1 VQTPHDG
8 VVLTGRALADP
19 TTPRIDEQK
28 KSAPGAS
35 AGGTGMSL
43 EFGVF
48 DHLDRNDLPL
58 REYYEQ
64 RLNVIEALDR
74 SGFYAYHVAEH
85 HFTPLGM
92 APSPSVF
99 LSAIAQ
105 RTTRL
110 RFGTFVYALPV
121 HHPLRVLEEIC
132 MLDHMSGGRLE
143 IGFGRGSVPFE
154 ISYYGQ
160 NAEERQEIY
169 AERLELILKAFTV
182 KTLTWKGR
190 YDQFENVPM
199 EMEPFQKPH
208 PPLWYGAH
216 SPDSAERAARKGL
229 NMVTNDMPANARA
242 IVARYREIW
251 RDVQGPATLPKMG
264 VVRFIVVADSD
275 AKAMTSAR
283 RAYLRWR
290 SSFTYLS
297 EMNGT
302 MPNSP
307 LRVESFDAL
316 IGQGQAIAGSP
327 ETVRAFLAAQV
338 EDSKANYIVGQFCF
352 GDLALEEMLRSVELF
367 STQVMPTLQAAFS

>member
-1 VQTPHDG
+1 V
-8 VVLTGRALADP
+8 
-19 TTPRIDEQK
+19 
-28 KSAPGAS
+28 
-35 AGGTGMSL
+35 
-43 EFGVF
+43 EFGIF

-58 REYYEQ
+58 RDFYEQ
-64 RLNVIEALDR
+64 RLQVIEAFDR
-74 SGFYAYHVAEH
+74 HGFYAYHLAEH

-105 RTTRL
+105 RTSRL

-132 MLDHMSGGRLE
+132 MLDHLSGGRLE

-160 NAEERQEIY
+160 NAEERQAIY
-169 AERLELILKAFTV
+169 AERLELILKAFTARN
-182 KTLTWKGR
+182 LTWNGR

-199 EMEPFQKPH
+199 EFAPLQKPH

-229 NMVTNDMPANARA
+229 NVVTNDMPDNARA
-242 IVARYREIW
+242 IMERYRTVW
-251 RDVQGPATLPKMG
+251 GQVQGDAAPPKMG
-264 VVRFIVVADSD
+264 VVRFVVVADTD
-275 AKAMTSAR
+275 AEAMKIAR

-297 EMNGT
+297 ELNGT
-302 MPNSP
+302 LPQSP
-307 LRVESFDAL
+307 LRTESYDAL
-316 IGQGQAIAGSP
+316 IRQGQAIAGSP
-327 ETVRAFLAAQV
+327 DTVSDFLARQFV
-338 EDSKANYIVGQFCF
+338 NNPANYVVGQFCF
-352 GDLALEEMLRSVELF
+352 GDLALAEMLRSTELF
-367 STQVMPTLQAAFS
+367 ATQVMPALRNARAQPGKYAAE

>member
-1 VQTPHDG
+1 MG
-8 VVLTGRALADP
+8 
-19 TTPRIDEQK
+19 
-28 KSAPGAS
+28 
-35 AGGTGMSL
+35 L

-64 RLNVIEALDR
+64 RLKVIEALDR

-105 RTTRL
+105 RTKRL

-160 NAEERQEIY
+160 NAEQRQEIY

-182 KTLTWKGR
+182 KTLTWNGR
-190 YDQFENVPM
+190 YDQFKDVPM
-199 EMEPFQKPH
+199 EMAPLQKPH

-216 SPDSAERAARKGL
+216 SPDSGERAARKGL
-229 NMVTNDMPANARA
+229 NMVTNNMPANARA
-242 IVARYREIW
+242 IVARYRRVWLEA
-251 RDVQGPATLPKMG
+251 QGSAALPNMG
-264 VVRFIVVADSD
+264 LVRFIVVADSD
-275 AKAMTSAR
+275 ANAITIAR

-290 SSFTYLS
+290 SSFTHLS
-297 EMNGT
+297 ELNGT
-302 MPNSP
+302 LPESP

-316 IGQGQAIAGSP
+316 IDQGQAIAGSP
-327 ETVRAFLAAQV
+327 ETVRAFLAAQI

-352 GDLALEEMLRSVELF
+352 GDLTLEEMLRSVELF
-367 STQVMPTLQAAFS
+367 SVQVKPALQTMVKR

>member
-1 VQTPHDG
+1 
-8 VVLTGRALADP
+8 
-19 TTPRIDEQK
+19 
-28 KSAPGAS
+28 
-35 AGGTGMSL
+35 MSL
-43 EFGVF
+43 EFGIF

-64 RLNVIEALDR
+64 RLQVIEAFDR
-74 SGFYAYHVAEH
+74 RGFYAYHVAEH

-105 RTTRL
+105 RTAHL

-160 NAEERQEIY
+160 SAEERQQIY
-169 AERLELILKAFTV
+169 AERLDLILKAFTV
-182 KTLTWKGR
+182 DTLTWDGR
-190 YDQFENVPM
+190 YDKFADVPM
-199 EMEPFQKPH
+199 ELKPLQQPH

-216 SPDSAERAARKGL
+216 SPASAERAARKGL
-229 NMVTNDMPANARA
+229 NIVTNDMPANARA
-242 IVARYREIW
+242 IVARYREVW
-251 RDVQGPATLPKMG
+251 SEAQSAATLPKMG
-264 VVRFIVVADSD
+264 VVRFIVVADTDD
-275 AKAMTSAR
+275 AALAIAR

-290 SSFTYLS
+290 ASFTYLS
-297 EMNGT
+297 QLNGT
-302 MPNSP
+302 LPESP

-316 IGQGQAIAGSP
+316 IGQGQAVAGSP
-327 ETVRAFLAAQV
+327 ETVRGFLARQV
-338 EDSKANYIVGQFCF
+338 EDTRANYIVGQFCF
-352 GDLALEEMLRSVELF
+352 GDLTLDEMLHSVELF
-367 STQVMPTLQAAFS
+367 AVHVMPALQAKFRN

>member
-1 VQTPHDG
+1 MQPHDRTQ
-8 VVLTGRALADP
+8 TGRTSSGEA
-19 TTPRIDEQK
+19 
-28 KSAPGAS
+28 
-35 AGGTGMSL
+35 GMSL
-43 EFGVF
+43 EFGIF

-58 REYYEQ
+58 QHYYEQ
-64 RLNVIEALDR
+64 RLKVIEAFDR

-110 RFGTFVYALPV
+110 RFGTFVYALPA

-160 NAEERQEIY
+160 NAEERQQIY
-169 AERLELILKAFTV
+169 AERLDLILKAFTV
-182 KTLTWKGR
+182 GTLNWSGR
-190 YDQFENVPM
+190 YDQFKDVPM
-199 EMEPFQKPH
+199 ELKPLQQPH

-242 IVARYREIW
+242 MVARYRQIW
-251 RDVQGPATLPKMG
+251 RETQGAAIPPKMG
-264 VVRFIVVADSD
+264 VVRFIVVADDD
-275 AKAMTSAR
+275 ATALAIAR

-290 SSFTYLS
+290 ASFTYLF
-297 EMNGT
+297 EMHGT
-302 MPNSP
+302 LPDSP
-307 LRVESFDAL
+307 LRVESFDHL

-327 ETVRAFLAAQV
+327 ETVRAFLAAQI
-338 EDSKANYIVGQFCF
+338 EDSKANYLVGQFCF
-352 GDLALEEMLRSVELF
+352 GDLTFDEMRRSVDLF
-367 STQVMPTLQAAFS
+367 AAHIMPALRAAFTN

>member
-1 VQTPHDG
+1 MD
-8 VVLTGRALADP
+8 
-19 TTPRIDEQK
+19 
-28 KSAPGAS
+28 
-35 AGGTGMSL
+35 L

-58 REYYEQ
+58 RENYEQ
-64 RLNVIEALDR
+64 RLKVIEALDR

-92 APSPSVF
+92 APLPSVF

-105 RTTRL
+105 RTRRL

-160 NAEERQEIY
+160 NAEERQQIY

-199 EMEPFQKPH
+199 EMESFQKPH

-229 NMVTNDMPANARA
+229 NMVTNDMPDNARA
-242 IVARYREIW
+242 IVARYRQIW
-251 RDVQGPATLPKMG
+251 NEVQGSATPPKMG

-275 AKAMTSAR
+275 AKAMTIAR

-290 SSFTYLS
+290 SAFTYLS

-302 MPNSP
+302 LPNSP

-327 ETVRAFLAAQV
+327 ETVRKFLAAQV

-352 GDLALEEMLRSVELF
+352 GDLTLEDMLRSVELF
-367 STQVMPTLQAAFS
+367 ATKVKPALQAALV

>member
-1 VQTPHDG
+1 
-8 VVLTGRALADP
+8 
-19 TTPRIDEQK
+19 
-28 KSAPGAS
+28 
-35 AGGTGMSL
+35 MSL
-43 EFGVF
+43 EFGIF

-64 RLNVIEALDR
+64 RLQVIEAFDR
-74 SGFYAYHVAEH
+74 HGFYAYHVAEH

-105 RTTRL
+105 RTARL

-160 NAEERQEIY
+160 NAEERQQIY
-169 AERLELILKAFTV
+169 AERLDLILKAFTV
-182 KTLTWKGR
+182 DTLTWDGR
-190 YDQFENVPM
+190 YDQFANVPM
-199 EMEPFQKPH
+199 ELKPLQRPH

-216 SPDSAERAARKGL
+216 SPASAERAARKGL
-229 NMVTNDMPANARA
+229 NIVTNDMPANARA
-242 IVARYREIW
+242 IVARYREVW
-251 RDVQGPATLPKMG
+251 SEAQRAAALPKMG
-264 VVRFIVVADSD
+264 VVRFIVVAETDE
-275 AKAMTSAR
+275 AALAIAR

-290 SSFTYLS
+290 ASFTYLS
-297 EMNGT
+297 ELNGT
-302 MPNSP
+302 LPESP

-316 IGQGQAIAGSP
+316 IGQGQATAGSP
-327 ETVRAFLAAQV
+327 DTVRAFLARQV
-338 EDSKANYIVGQFCF
+338 EDSRVNYIVGQFCF
-352 GDLALEEMLRSVELF
+352 GDLTLDEMLHSVELF
-367 STQVMPTLQAAFS
+367 AAHVMPALQAKFQN

>member
-1 VQTPHDG
+1 
-8 VVLTGRALADP
+8 
-19 TTPRIDEQK
+19 
-28 KSAPGAS
+28 
-35 AGGTGMSL
+35 MNL
-43 EFGVF
+43 EFGIF

-58 REYYEQ
+58 RDYYEQ
-64 RLNVIEALDR
+64 RLKVIEAFDR

-99 LSAIAQ
+99 LAAIGQ
-105 RTTRL
+105 RTMRL

-132 MLDHMSGGRLE
+132 MLDHMSGGRIE

-160 NAEERQEIY
+160 NAEERQQIY

-182 KTLTWKGR
+182 KTLDWNGK
-190 YDQFENVPM
+190 YDQFKSVPM
-199 EMEPFQKPH
+199 EMKSFQQPH

-229 NMVTNDMPANARA
+229 NMVTNDMPGPTRA
-242 IVARYREIW
+242 MVERYRQVWSE
-251 RDVQGPATLPKMG
+251 VHGAGLPPKMG
-264 VVRFIVVADSD
+264 MVRFVVVAESD
-275 AKAMTSAR
+275 EKAMTVAR

-290 SSFTYLS
+290 ASFTYLS

-302 MPNSP
+302 LPQSP
-307 LRVESFDAL
+307 LRTDSFDTL
-316 IGQGQAIAGSP
+316 IKQGQAIAGSP
-327 ETVRAFLAAQV
+327 ETVRAFLAQQV
-338 EDSKANYIVGQFCF
+338 EDSGVNYVVGQFCF
-352 GDLALEEMLRSVELF
+352 GDLTLEEMLNSVALF
-367 STQVMPTLQAAFS
+367 ASEVKPKLQMAFKQ

>member
-1 VQTPHDG
+1 M
-8 VVLTGRALADP
+8 
-19 TTPRIDEQK
+19 K
-28 KSAPGAS
+28 
-35 AGGTGMSL
+35 L
-43 EFGVF
+43 EFGIF

-64 RLNVIEALDR
+64 RLKVIEAFDR

-99 LSAIAQ
+99 LAAIGQ
-105 RTTRL
+105 RTKRL

-132 MLDHMSGGRLE
+132 MLDHMSGGRVE

-154 ISYYGQ
+154 IAYYGQ
-160 NAEERQEIY
+160 NAEERQQIY

-182 KTLTWKGR
+182 KTLDWNGK
-190 YDQFENVPM
+190 YDQFKNVPM
-199 EMEPFQKPH
+199 EMQSFQQPH

-229 NMVTNDMPANARA
+229 NMVTNDMPGPTRA
-242 IVARYREIW
+242 MVARYRQVWGE
-251 RDVQGPATLPKMG
+251 VHGAGVPPKMG
-264 VVRFIVVADSD
+264 MVRFIVVADSD
-275 AKAMTSAR
+275 AKAMAIAR

-290 SSFTYLS
+290 ARFTYLS

-302 MPNSP
+302 LPQSP
-307 LRVESFDAL
+307 LRVDSFDTL
-316 IGQGQAIAGSP
+316 IKQGQAIAGSP
-327 ETVRAFLAAQV
+327 ETVRALLAQQV
-338 EDSKANYIVGQFCF
+338 EDSGVNYVVGQFCF
-352 GDLALEEMLRSVELF
+352 GDLTLDEMLRSVALF
-367 STQVMPTLQAAFS
+367 SGEVMPKLQVAFKVAS

>member
-1 VQTPHDG
+1 M
-8 VVLTGRALADP
+8 A
-19 TTPRIDEQK
+19 
-28 KSAPGAS
+28 
-35 AGGTGMSL
+35 L

-64 RLNVIEALDR
+64 RLKVIETLDR
-74 SGFYAYHVAEH
+74 SGFHAYHVAEH

-132 MLDHMSGGRLE
+132 MLDHLSGGRLE

-160 NAEERQEIY
+160 NAEERQQIY
-169 AERLELILKAFTV
+169 AERLELIMKAFTV
-182 KTLTWKGR
+182 KNLTWNGR
-190 YDQFENVPM
+190 YDQFKNVPM

-229 NMVTNDMPANARA
+229 NIVTNDMPDNTRA

-251 RDVQGPATLPKMG
+251 RDVQGQAALPKIG
-264 VVRFIVVADSD
+264 IVRFIVVADTD
-275 AKAMTSAR
+275 AKAMTTAR

-290 SSFTYLS
+290 ASFTYLS
-297 EMNGT
+297 ELNGT

-307 LRVESFDAL
+307 LRAESFDVL

-352 GDLALEEMLRSVELF
+352 GDLAFEEMLRSVELF
-367 STQVMPTLQAAFS
+367 SAHVKPSLQSAFA

>member
-1 VQTPHDG
+1 
-8 VVLTGRALADP
+8 
-19 TTPRIDEQK
+19 
-28 KSAPGAS
+28 
-35 AGGTGMSL
+35 MSL
-43 EFGVF
+43 HFGVF

-58 REYYEQ
+58 RDYYEQ
-64 RLNVIEALDR
+64 RLQVIEALDR

-110 RFGTFVYALPV
+110 RFGTFVYALPA

-132 MLDHMSGGRLE
+132 MLDHLSGGRLE

-160 NAEERQEIY
+160 NAEERQQIY

-182 KTLTWKGR
+182 DRLDWNGR
-190 YDQFENVPM
+190 YDQFKDVPM
-199 EMEPFQKPH
+199 EFAPLQKPH

-229 NMVTNDMPANARA
+229 NIVTNDMPGNARA
-242 IVARYREIW
+242 IVARYRDI
-251 RDVQGPATLPKMG
+251 RGAMPNAGPPPKMG
-264 VVRFIVVADSD
+264 LVRFIVVAATD
-275 AKAMTSAR
+275 AAALAIAR

-290 SSFTYLS
+290 SSFVYLPAL
-297 EMNGT
+297 NGSK
-302 MPNSP
+302 PDSP
-307 LRVESFDAL
+307 LNADSFDTIIA
-316 IGQGQAIAGSP
+316 QGQAIAGSAA
-327 ETVRAFLAAQV
+327 TVRAMLAAQL
-338 EDSKANYIVGQFCF
+338 EDSRANYVVGQFCF
-352 GDLALEEMLRSVELF
+352 GDLSQAEILNSVGLF
-367 STQVMPTLQAAFS
+367 AADVMPALQAKFGGDADMNVQ

>member
-1 VQTPHDG
+1 MNLQ
-8 VVLTGRALADP
+8 
-19 TTPRIDEQK
+19 
-28 KSAPGAS
+28 
-35 AGGTGMSL
+35 
-43 EFGVF
+43 FGIF

-58 REYYEQ
+58 RDYYEQ
-64 RLNVIEALDR
+64 RLKVIEDFDR

-99 LSAIAQ
+99 LSAIGQ

-121 HHPLRVLEEIC
+121 HHPLRVFEEIC

-160 NAEERQEIY
+160 NAEERQQIY

-182 KTLTWKGR
+182 KTLDWDGK
-190 YDQFENVPM
+190 YDQFRNVPM
-199 EMEPFQKPH
+199 EMQPLQQPH

-229 NMVTNDMPANARA
+229 NMVTNDMPGPTRA
-242 IVARYREIW
+242 MVARYRQVWAE
-251 RDVQGPATLPKMG
+251 VHGAGTPPKMG
-264 VVRFIVVADSD
+264 MVRFIFVAGSD
-275 AKAMTSAR
+275 EKAMTVAR

-290 SSFTYLS
+290 ASFTHLS

-302 MPNSP
+302 LPQSP
-307 LRVESFDAL
+307 LRTDSFDTL
-316 IGQGQAIAGSP
+316 IKQGQAIAGSP
-327 ETVRAFLAAQV
+327 ETVRAFLANQV
-338 EDSKANYIVGQFCF
+338 EDSGVNYVVGQFCF
-352 GDLALEEMLRSVELF
+352 GDLTLDEMRGSVALFASEVK
-367 STQVMPTLQAAFS
+367 PKLQMAFKR

>member
-1 VQTPHDG
+1 LALQRQTE
-8 VVLTGRALADP
+8 TGA
-19 TTPRIDEQK
+19 Q
-28 KSAPGAS
+28 GAQRVGCS
-35 AGGTGMSL
+35 GMNL

-58 REYYEQ
+58 RDYYEQ
-64 RLNVIEALDR
+64 RLKAIDALER

-105 RTTRL
+105 RTRRL

-160 NAEERQEIY
+160 NAEERQQIY

-182 KTLTWKGR
+182 RTLTWNGR
-190 YDQFENVPM
+190 YDQFKNVPM
-199 EMEPFQKPH
+199 ELTPFQKPH

-242 IVARYREIW
+242 IVARYQQVWRE
-251 RDVQGPATLPKMG
+251 VQASAAFPKIG
-264 VVRFIVVADSD
+264 IVRFIVVAESDSE
-275 AKAMTSAR
+275 ALSSAR
-283 RAYLRWR
+283 RSYLRWR
-290 SSFTYLS
+290 SSFNYLS
-297 EMNGT
+297 ERNGT
-302 MPNSP
+302 LPDSP
-307 LRVESFDAL
+307 LNVESFDKL
-316 IGQGQAIAGSP
+316 ISQGQGIAGSP
-327 ETVRAFLAAQV
+327 QTVRAALAAQI
-338 EDSKANYIVGQFCF
+338 EESGANYVVGQFCL
-352 GDLALEEMLRSVELF
+352 GDLTLDEMLRSVELYAI
-367 STQVMPTLQAAFS
+367 QVMPALQARFRKFSGIQNP

>member
-1 VQTPHDG
+1 
-8 VVLTGRALADP
+8 
-19 TTPRIDEQK
+19 
-28 KSAPGAS
+28 
-35 AGGTGMSL
+35 M

-48 DHLDRNDLPL
+48 DHLDRNDSPPGPFY
-58 REYYEQ
+58 RERLEIIQAYE
-64 RLNVIEALDR
+64 RAGFR
-74 SGFYAYHVAEH
+74 SYHVAEH
-85 HFTPLGM
+85 HLTPLGM

-99 LSAIAQ
+99 LSAIGQ

-110 RFGTFVYALPV
+110 RFGTFGYALPV

-160 NAEERQEIY
+160 NAAERQQIY

-182 KTLTWKGR
+182 KTLSWNGR

-199 EMEPFQKPH
+199 ELAPLQKPH

-242 IVARYREIW
+242 IVARYRQIW
-251 RDVQGPATLPKMG
+251 RDVQGPAKLPKMG

-275 AKAMTSAR
+275 AKAMTIAR

-327 ETVRAFLAAQV
+327 ETVRKFLAEQV

-352 GDLALEEMLRSVELF
+352 GDLTLEDMLRSVELF
-367 STQVMPTLQAAFS
+367 ATEVKPALQAALV